1 MHSCCRFA
9 TLMSGM
15 VIFNAGDV
23 MLGILVRMGFGLCR
37 DTSIVARIVFGAVCS
52 NGTILGG

>member
-1 MHSCCRFA
+1 
-9 TLMSGM
+9 MSGM
-15 VIFNAGDV
+15 VILNAGDV

-37 DTSIVARIVFGAVCS
+37 DTSIVARIVFGTVCS